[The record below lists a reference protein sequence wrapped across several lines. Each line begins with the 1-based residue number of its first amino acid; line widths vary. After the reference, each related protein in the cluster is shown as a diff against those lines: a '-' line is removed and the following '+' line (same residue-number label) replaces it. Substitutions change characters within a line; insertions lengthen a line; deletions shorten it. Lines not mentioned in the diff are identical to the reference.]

1 MHLRDLTQ
9 FLSELSENNNR
20 PWFLWNK
27 PRYDIL
33 RAEFLQVV
41 TELIQELGTFDKQ
54 VAGCDPKKALFRI
67 HRDVRFAK
75 DKRPYKTHFSA
86 GIAPKDK
93 RRPTSA
99 GGPTYYFHIEPGGK
113 LLFGAG
119 EYIPPAPRLK
129 AIRERIAND
138 ATGFSKVL
146 KNKALRATYGD
157 LAEEERLQRPPK
169 GFDPAHEHIEYIKF
183 KSFFVWIEV
192 PLKVNEPDR
201 LVPDLVR
208 GMKDAYALVE
218 FLRSVKVSEQ

>member
-9 FLSELSENNNR
+9 YLYELSENNNR
-20 PWFLWNK
+20 PWFIMNK

-33 RAEFLQVV
+33 REEFLQVV
-41 TELIQELGTFDKQ
+41 TDLIRELGKFDPQ
-54 VAGCDPKKALFRI
+54 IADCNPKKAMFRI
-67 HRDVRFAK
+67 NRDVRFAT
-75 DKRPYKTHFSA
+75 DKRPYKTNFSA
-86 GIAPKDK
+86 ALAPNDK
-93 RRPTSA
+93 RRPTHA
-99 GGPTYYFHIEPGGK
+99 GGPTYYFSIENGK
-113 LLFGAG
+113 LQYGAG

-146 KNKALRATYGD
+146 KNKALRETYGD

-183 KSFFVWIEV
+183 KSFFVWNEV

-218 FLRSVKVSEQ
+218 FLRGVKVSEQ